1 MASSSKTKN
10 LNLPQFSPQ
19 DKPSFLTD
27 INPAFQSIDDAFT
40 QTAAIVPDDGELGI
54 TAADFDR
61 LYIGKDGIVRYK
73 ARSTNAPSS

>member
-1 MASSSKTKN
+1 MSSSSKTKN

-40 QTAAIVPDDGELGI
+40 QTAPTVPEDSELGI
-54 TAADFDR
+54 TAADYDR
-61 LYIGKDGIVRYK
+61 LYIGEDNIVRYK
-73 ARSTNAPSS
+73 PRSTNAQ